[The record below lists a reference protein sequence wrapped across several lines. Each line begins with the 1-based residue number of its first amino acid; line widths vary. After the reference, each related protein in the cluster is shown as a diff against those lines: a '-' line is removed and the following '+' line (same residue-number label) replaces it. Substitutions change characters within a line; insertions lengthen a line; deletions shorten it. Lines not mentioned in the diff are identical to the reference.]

1 MREGDEQLVV
11 RRRGSRWRW
20 IALGILLL
28 ILAIIVAVWLSRIRI
43 ATGFVE
49 REFARRGVQAKYK
62 ITRVG
67 FRTQRIENLVLG
79 DPRRPDLTA
88 RVVEIDVALGF
99 RRVRADLIRARGVR
113 LYGRL
118 VDGKLRLGEVDKLMP
133 PPSGKPFRLPNQRVE
148 VSDVGMGIDTPAG
161 RVAMGIQGSGN
172 LAYSFEGKIA
182 AVSRGLVF
190 GDKCRIDGPRFT
202 GDIRTEEERPSFK
215 GPLTAQRIACGGVDL
230 ARPNFALD
238 TTLFPGLD
246 GAQGN
251 AGLRL
256 PELRSGRNR
265 FRAIAGRITFDGG
278 LDQIS
283 GRMNLAAAGAEVGD
297 HRSGRIALDG
307 RYAASLKG
315 GQASLIGN
323 LAASN
328 VSGPGGLAAV
338 ANALASADGTPVEP
352 IADALAAAVRR
363 VGQSFDAR
371 AAIRV
376 VNGPGYGAARVER
389 LRASSRS
396 GAEVALG
403 GRKGVTYYWP
413 SGATR
418 IDTDLT
424 LSGGG
429 LPLTRLRLAQA
440 RAGAPIRGIAEIAP
454 MAGKGAWLQLGRVE
468 FSAGGGGRTEIST
481 VATLSGPFNGGRVE
495 RLVMPVRGSFGA
507 GGFAFGQGC
516 TPVAFQSLRTGG
528 LRLGQTRLSLCPTG
542 QALVWRGPGG
552 ALQGGASVRSPRLTG
567 ALGQSRI
574 DLAAARFRF
583 GLAERGFSGDQVA
596 IRLGRG
602 GSVSRLDL
610 ASLSGRLDTRG
621 VTGTFEGADGKLANV
636 PLLLSEG
643 SGRWTMRGGDIA
655 VDGAL
660 TVSDEAD
667 PPRFYPLVTNDFHL
681 TLADNRI
688 VATGWLA
695 DPEENVQVTKADIRL
710 DLRTGRGNAV
720 LDVPGI
726 RFDENYQ
733 PEELTRLTTGVVA
746 LVNGILKG
754 QGEIRWGPEG
764 ASSTGTFSTE
774 KMNFAAAFGPV
785 EGLST
790 TIHFNDLLGLTTAP
804 GQTAKIDVIRTGID
818 VFDGNIRYQLLPGL
832 KVRVEGGTWPFAGG
846 ELSLEETIL
855 DFSQPSTKRL
865 VFHVRGLDA
874 ARFISQM
881 EFSNITATG
890 TFDGTVPM
898 EFDQS
903 GGRIVGGRLVAR
915 PDGGTLSYIG
925 ELTDKQ
931 LGTYGKLAFDAL
943 KSLRYSK
950 LTIDLNGDLAGEF
963 VAGIELD
970 GIARDPALTKV
981 GNGGGISGMVAQRAL
996 GQLAKIPFEFNINI
1010 RGPFRTLIGTA
1021 RSLEDPSNL
1030 IQSVLPPELKEK
1042 LPTPSVQ
1049 PEESEIVR

>member
-11 RRRGSRWRW
+11 KRRRPRWRW
-20 IALGILLL
+20 ALLGILLL
-28 ILAIIVAVWLSRIRI
+28 ILAIILAIWLSRIRI

-49 REFARRGVQAKYK
+49 REFARRGVQATYK

-88 RVVEIDVALGF
+88 RVVEVDVALGF
-99 RRVRADLIRARGVR
+99 RRIRADLIRARGVR

-148 VSDVGMGIDTPAG
+148 VSDVGIGIDTPSG
-161 RVAMGIQGSGN
+161 RIAMGIQGSGN
-172 LAYSFEGKIA
+172 LAYSFEGKVA
-182 AVSRGLVF
+182 AVSRALVF
-190 GDKCRIDGPRFT
+190 GGKCRIEGPRFA
-202 GDIRTEEERPSFK
+202 GEVRTEEERPSFK
-215 GPLTAQRIACGGVDL
+215 GPLTAQRAACGGVDL
-230 ARPNFALD
+230 ARPSLALD

-256 PELRSGRNR
+256 PELRSGRHR
-265 FRAIAGRITFDGG
+265 FRSITGRIGFDGG
-278 LDQIS
+278 MDQVR
-283 GRMNLAAAGAEVGD
+283 GKMYLAAAGAEVGD
-297 HRSGRIALDG
+297 YRTGRAALNG
-307 RYAASLKG
+307 RYAVSPKAGAISLL
-315 GQASLIGN
+315 AD
-323 LAASN
+323 LAAGN
-328 VSGPGGLAAV
+328 VSGRGSLASV
-338 ANALASADGTPVEP
+338 ESALASAAGTPVEP

-371 AAIRV
+371 ASIRV
-376 VNGPGYGAARVER
+376 VNGPSYGAARVER
-389 LRASSRS
+389 LRALSRS
-396 GAEVALG
+396 GAEVVLG
-403 GRKGVTYYWP
+403 GRKGLTYYWP
-413 SGATR
+413 VGAAR
-418 IDTDLT
+418 VDTDFT

-429 LPLTRLRLAQA
+429 FPLTRLRLAQA
-440 RAGAPIRGIAEIAP
+440 RPGGPIRGTAEVAP
-454 MAGKGAWLQLGRVE
+454 MVAKGAWLQLDRLE
-468 FSAGGGGRTEIST
+468 FTAGGGGRTRIST
-481 VATLSGPFNGGRVE
+481 VAAMSGPFNGGQVE
-495 RLVMPVRGSFGA
+495 RLVIPVRASFGA
-507 GGFAFGQGC
+507 GGFAFGEGC
-516 TPVAFQSLRTGG
+516 TPLSFQSLRTGG

-542 QALVWRGPGG
+542 RALAWRGPGG
-552 ALQGGASVRSPRLTG
+552 ILQGGAYVRSPRLAG
-567 ALGQSRI
+567 MLGQSRI
-574 DLAAARFRF
+574 DLAAAQFRF
-583 GLAERGFSGDQVA
+583 GLAERTFRSDRVT

-610 ASLSGRLDTRG
+610 ASLSGRLDGRG
-621 VTGTFEGADGKLANV
+621 IAGAFAGAEGKLANV
-636 PLLLSEG
+636 PLLLSKG
-643 SGRWTMRGGDIA
+643 SGRWTMRGSDVA

-681 TLADNRI
+681 TLADNKI
-688 VATGWLA
+688 VATGWLN
-695 DPEENVQVTKADIRL
+695 DPEKNVRVTQANIRH
-710 DLRTGRGNAV
+710 DLRTGRGSAV
-720 LDVPGI
+720 LDIPGI

-746 LVNGILKG
+746 LVNGVLKG
-754 QGEIRWGPEG
+754 QGEIKWGPEG
-764 ASSTGTFSTE
+764 ASSTGTFTTE
-774 KMNFAAAFGPV
+774 KMNLAAAFGPV

-790 TIHFNDLLGLTTAP
+790 TIRFNDLLGLTTAP

-865 VFHVRGLDA
+865 VFQVRGLDA

-903 GGRIVGGRLVAR
+903 GGRIVGGHLVAR
-915 PDGGTLSYIG
+915 PEGGTLSYIG

-970 GIARDPALTKV
+970 GIARDPALTSV

-1010 RGPFRTLIGTA
+1010 RGPFRALIGTA

-1042 LPTPSVQ
+1042 LPAPSVQ
-1049 PEESEIVR
+1049 PEESETVR